1 MIGHTSSNVNA
12 RYSAICIGSQ
22 RIRCQEE
29 QSLGILDTRF
39 QWLLE
44 HNSRI
49 VSV

>member
-1 MIGHTSSNVNA
+1 MHLNA
-12 RYSAICIGSQ
+12 HYSAICIGSQ

-39 QWLLE
+39 QWLPE
-44 HNSRI
+44 QNSRI